1 VKTYLEYARRVVRA
15 SNDSFPGKL
24 GINPGLFTKHFEEP
38 GTRHAPFPLPGR
50 RRTISAVGL
59 FLLAWLRRRL
69 RGGNGMV
76 NFARSLIGELA
87 GIVGQHE
94 SASFP

>member
-1 VKTYLEYARRVVRA
+1 
-15 SNDSFPGKL
+15 
-24 GINPGLFTKHFEEP
+24 
-38 GTRHAPFPLPGR
+38 LPGR